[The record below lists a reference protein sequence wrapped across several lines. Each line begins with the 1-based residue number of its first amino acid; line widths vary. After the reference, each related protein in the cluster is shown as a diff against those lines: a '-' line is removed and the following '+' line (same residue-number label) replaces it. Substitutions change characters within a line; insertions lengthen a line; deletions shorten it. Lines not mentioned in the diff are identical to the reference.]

1 MTDTTTQ
8 PIWQPSVPVEPE
20 IAPVVL
26 TADQVIAAIR
36 RRYTPEGQV
45 PEWVVIEQVRNQQGF
60 GGRDPIRTF
69 DALMVGLWE
78 SRGHPVHGFEVKVSK
93 GDWKRELKA
102 PDKAD
107 PLVRHVSYWWIAA
120 PAGVVDPST
129 LPEGWGLQVTD
140 GKRLRTVR
148 EATKREPLPPSWSMV
163 AAIMK
168 RAAEQVTDEAARR
181 AEYERGRKAGRTEA
195 EESHAV
201 RRVADERDR
210 LREVIA
216 RFEQASGLDLP
227 TWSAEHAEKLG
238 AAVRTVMGDH
248 GSPMRLIQ
256 QARSAA
262 QRFLEETAP

>member
-1 MTDTTTQ
+1 MTSIWESDAPSTTD
-8 PIWQPSVPVEPE
+8 SDDV
-20 IAPVVL
+20 APVVL

-36 RRYTPEGQV
+36 GRYTPDGQI

-78 SRGHPVHGFEVKVSK
+78 SRGHPIHGFEVKVSK

-107 PLVRHVSYWWIAA
+107 PLVRHVSYWWVVA
-120 PAGVVDPST
+120 PVGVVDPAT
-129 LPEGWGLQVTD
+129 LPDGWGLQVTD

-148 EATKREPLPPSWSMV
+148 EATKREAMPPSWSMV
-163 AAIMK
+163 AAILK

-181 AEYERGRKAGRTEA
+181 AEYQRGRKDGRKDA
-195 EESHAV
+195 EEGYEFRS
-201 RRVADERDR
+201 VAQERDR
-210 LREVIA
+210 LREVVA
-216 RFEQASGLDLP
+216 RFEAASGLDLP
-227 TWSAEHAEKLG
+227 TYSTESAEKLG

-248 GSPMRLIQ
+248 DSPMRLIQ
-256 QARSAA
+256 QARRAA
-262 QRFLEETAP
+262 ERFLEETAS

>member
-1 MTDTTTQ
+1 MTT
-8 PIWQPSVPVEPE
+8 IWEPDAPAAVADDE
-20 IAPVVL
+20 IAPAVL

-36 RRYTPEGQV
+36 RRYCPEGQV

-78 SRGHPVHGFEVKVSK
+78 SRGHPIHGFEVKVSK

-107 PLVRHVSYWWIAA
+107 PLVRHVSYWWVAA
-120 PAGVVDPST
+120 PAGVVDPAT

-148 EATKREPLPPSWSMV
+148 EATKREAIPPSWSMV
-163 AAIMK
+163 AAILK

-181 AEYERGRKAGRTEA
+181 AEFERGRKAGRKEA
-195 EESHAV
+195 AESYEF
-201 RRVADERDR
+201 RSVAEERDR

-216 RFEQASGLDLP
+216 RFESASGLDLP
-227 TWSAEHAEKLG
+227 TYSGDSAERLG
-238 AAVRTVMGDH
+238 VAVRMVMGDH
-248 GSPMRLIQ
+248 DSPMRLIQ
-256 QARSAA
+256 QARRAA
-262 QRFLEETAP
+262 ERFLEETA

>member
-1 MTDTTTQ
+1 MA
-8 PIWQPSVPVEPE
+8 S
-20 IAPVVL
+20 VVL

-36 RRYTPEGQV
+36 LRYCPDGQV

-78 SRGHPVHGFEVKVSK
+78 SRGHPIHGFEVKVSK

-107 PLVRHVSYWWIAA
+107 PLVRHVSHWWVAA
-120 PAGVVDPST
+120 PVGVVDPAT
-129 LPEGWGLQVTD
+129 LPDGWGLQVTD

-148 EATKREPLPPSWSMV
+148 EATKREAMPPSWSMV
-163 AAIMK
+163 AAILK

-181 AEYERGRKAGRTEA
+181 AEYERGRKAGRKEA
-195 EESHAV
+195 EEGYEFRS
-201 RRVADERDR
+201 VAQERDR
-210 LREVIA
+210 LLEVIA
-216 RFEQASGLDLP
+216 RFEAASGLDLP
-227 TWSAEHAEKLG
+227 TWSAEGADKLG
-238 AAVRTVMGDH
+238 VAVRTVMGDH
-248 GSPMRLIQ
+248 GSPMRLIH

-262 QRFLEETAP
+262 ERFLEETAS